1 MLCIAF
7 NFNYICTNYHRE
19 PFYPSEIMRKA
30 LFTIAMTT
38 IALAASAQKI
48 NYPTTP
54 RDNAVDEYFGTK
66 VPDPYRWLEND
77 TSAQTAQWVEAENAV
92 TNKYLSQMPQ
102 RKKLLNRLREVAN
115 YERTGIPFEKHGKW
129 YFYKNDGLQ
138 NQSVLYVM
146 DELGGTPRVFLDP
159 NLLSSDG
166 TVALQSVTFSH
177 NGKYVA
183 YSISRSGSDW
193 REIYVLDAATGRL
206 LDDHILWVKFSG
218 AAWRGDG
225 FYYSAYDPVEG
236 NELSAVNECHK
247 IYYHRIGTP
256 QSDDVLFYMNPA
268 YPKRFYGV
276 GVNEEETIMVL
287 YESGAGSGNNLFV
300 RDLKQSDSQFIQ
312 MTSNMDYTYDFIDN
326 IGDTMYLQTNFEAP
340 KGKVV
345 AVDLHNPGIA
355 NWRTVI
361 PEGEGV
367 VESTDII
374 DNHLLLT
381 YTKDA
386 STHAYLH
393 TLDGKMLRE
402 IKLPSVGSAGFSGK
416 KNRKECFYSFS
427 SFTVP
432 GTIYRYDIAT
442 DQSTVYYA
450 PKVNFRAN
458 DFVSEQV
465 FFTSKDDTKVPMFLT
480 YKKGLKRNGKNPV
493 LVYGYGGFNI
503 GLSPSFSAMRIPFL
517 ESGGIYVMV
526 NLRGGNEYG
535 EEWHLAGT
543 KMRKQ
548 NVFDDFIAAT
558 EWLIAQRYTT
568 AQKVAIQG
576 GSNGGLLVGACM
588 TQRPDLF
595 AAAIPQVGVMD
606 MLRYHKFTIGWN
618 WAPDYGTSEDSRE
631 MFEYLLGYSP
641 LHNLRPG
648 TSYPATLV
656 TTADHD
662 DRVVPAHSFKFAATL
677 QACQTGDAPVL
688 IRIDSKAGH
697 GGGKPMAKVLDEQAD
712 IYGFIMHN
720 LKMKY

>member
-1 MLCIAF
+1 M
-7 NFNYICTNYHRE
+7 
-19 PFYPSEIMRKA
+19 
-30 LFTIAMTT
+30 
-38 IALAASAQKI
+38 
-48 NYPTTP
+48 
-54 RDNAVDEYFGTK
+54 
-66 VPDPYRWLEND
+66 
-77 TSAQTAQWVEAENAV
+77 
-92 TNKYLSQMPQ
+92 
-102 RKKLLNRLREVAN
+102 
-115 YERTGIPFEKHGKW
+115 
-129 YFYKNDGLQ
+129 
-138 NQSVLYVM
+138 
-146 DELGGTPRVFLDP
+146 
-159 NLLSSDG
+159 
-166 TVALQSVTFSH
+166 
-177 NGKYVA
+177 
-183 YSISRSGSDW
+183 
-193 REIYVLDAATGRL
+193 
-206 LDDHILWVKFSG
+206 
-218 AAWRGDG
+218 
-225 FYYSAYDPVEG
+225 
-236 NELSAVNECHK
+236 
-247 IYYHRIGTP
+247 
-256 QSDDVLFYMNPA
+256 
-268 YPKRFYGV
+268 
-276 GVNEEETIMVL
+276 
-287 YESGAGSGNNLFV
+287 
-300 RDLKQSDSQFIQ
+300 
-312 MTSNMDYTYDFIDN
+312 
-326 IGDTMYLQTNFEAP
+326 
-340 KGKVV
+340 V

-465 FFTSKDDTKVPMFLT
+465 FFTSKDGTKVPMFLT

-588 TQRPDLF
+588 TQRPDLTTTGAIRYLLNNAANVDEALELLKGIDMHSDVGF
-595 AAAIPQVGVMD
+595 AHHFAMADASGKSVVVEYVDNQMVVVESPALANHYLCDAKHNVGRMEGDNRYDLLCERYEQTGGVMD
-606 MLRYHKFTIGWN
+606 KKTLTEAIKDVSQPEVEGKFL
-618 WAPDYGTSEDSRE
+618 GTAWTMVMDLKNPSVTYYSRRH
-631 MFEYLLGYSP
+631 FDNPFHFKLG
-641 LHNLRPG
+641 
-648 TSYPATLV
+648 
-656 TTADHD
+656 
-662 DRVVPAHSFKFAATL
+662 K
-677 QACQTGDAPVL
+677 
-688 IRIDSKAGH
+688 
-697 GGGKPMAKVLDEQAD
+697 
-712 IYGFIMHN
+712 
-720 LKMKY
+720 

>member
-1 MLCIAF
+1 MRTS
-7 NFNYICTNYHRE
+7 NFLI
-19 PFYPSEIMRKA
+19 
-30 LFTIAMTT
+30 IAMTIFST
-38 IALAASAQKI
+38 TASAQGI
-48 NYPTTP
+48 NYPATP
-54 RDNAVDEYFGTK
+54 RDNTVDEYFGTK
-66 VPDPYRWLEND
+66 VADPYRWLEND

-92 TNKYLSQMPQ
+92 TNAYLNRIPQ
-102 RKKLLNRLREVAN
+102 RKKLLERLRQVAN
-115 YERTGIPFEKHGKW
+115 YEKSGIPFEKHGKW

-138 NQSVLYVM
+138 NQSVMYVM
-146 DELGGTPRVFLDP
+146 DQLGGTPRVFLDP
-159 NLLSSDG
+159 NTLSDDG
-166 TVALQSVTFSH
+166 TVALQSVSFSH

-193 REIYVLDAATGRL
+193 QEFYVLDAATGKP
-206 LDDHILWVKFSG
+206 LDDHIMWAKFSS
-218 AAWRGDG
+218 AAWQGDG

-236 NELSAVNECHK
+236 KELSSVNECHK

-256 QSDDVLFYMNPA
+256 QSDDELFYMNPA

-287 YESGAGSGNNLFV
+287 YESGAGAGNNLFV
-300 RDLKQSDSQFIQ
+300 RDLRQPNSQFMQ
-312 MTSNMDYTYDFIDN
+312 MTSDMDYQYDFIDN
-326 IGDTMYLQTNFEAP
+326 IGDEMILQTNYGAD

-345 AVDLHNPGIA
+345 VANLHDPGIDH
-355 NWRTVI
+355 WHTLIDER
-361 PEGEGV
+361 EGV
-367 VESTDII
+367 VESTDVI
-374 DNHLLLT
+374 DGRILVT
-381 YTKDA
+381 YTQDA
-386 STHAYLH
+386 STHAYLY
-393 TLDGKMLRE
+393 TLDGKELRE
-402 IKLPSVGSAGFSGK
+402 VKLPSVGSAGFSGK

-432 GTIYRYDIAT
+432 GSIYRYDLDT
-442 DQSTVYYA
+442 GESTLYKA
-450 PKVNFRAN
+450 PQLSFRTS

-465 FFTSKDDTKVPMFLT
+465 FFTSKDGTRVPMFIT
-480 YKKGLKRNGKNPV
+480 YKKGMKRNGKNPT

-503 GLSPSFSAMRIPFL
+503 GLTPSFSAMRIPFL
-517 ESGGIYVMV
+517 EKGGIYVMV

-535 EEWHLAGT
+535 EEWHQAGT

-558 EWLIAQRYTT
+558 EWLIDNGYTNPG
-568 AQKVAIQG
+568 KVAIQG

-595 AAAIPQVGVMD
+595 AVAIPQVGVMD

-618 WAPDYGTSEDSRE
+618 WAPDYGTSDDSRE

-648 TSYPATLV
+648 TAYPATLV

-677 QACQTGDAPVL
+677 QACQTGNNPVL
-688 IRIDSKAGH
+688 IRIDTKAGH
-697 GGGKPMAKVLDEQAD
+697 GGGKPMAKVLEEQAD
-712 IYGFIMHN
+712 IYGFIMYH
-720 LKMKY
+720 LKMK